1 MNAPVDATPLYRKVK
16 EHILA
21 RIRSGAWAPGARV
34 PSEHEIVET
43 FGISRMTANRAL
55 RELTADGYLT
65 RVAGVGTFVKEAT
78 PRSSLIEIR
87 NIAEEIEARGHAH
100 AARREA
106 KGRVLASPAL
116 AELFET
122 ELDAPLFH
130 LTLVHLENGLPVQ
143 IEDRYVNP
151 EAVPDFLD
159 QDFSDVTPTA
169 YLVAAVPVEEFEH
182 TVEAIMPSE
191 TQARLLDI
199 DVGEPCLALHRR
211 TWAKGLV
218 VTVATLVYP
227 ASRYA
232 LYSRHKAAERT

>member
-16 EHILA
+16 EHILGQ
-21 RIRSGAWAPGARV
+21 IRSGAWAPGARV
-34 PSEHEIVET
+34 LSENEIVEK

-65 RVAGVGTFVKEAT
+65 RVAGIGTFVKEAT

-87 NIAEEIEARGHAH
+87 NIAEEIVSRGHVH
-100 AARREA
+100 EVRRVVRERTKA
-106 KGRVLASPAL
+106 TPAL
-116 AELFET
+116 ADLFET
-122 ELDAPLFH
+122 EIDAPLFH
-130 LTLVHLENGLPVQ
+130 LTLVHAENGLPVQ

-151 EAVPDFLD
+151 AAAPHFLD
-159 QDFSDVTPTA
+159 QDFSSTTPTA

-182 TVEAIMPSE
+182 TVEAIMPSAA
-191 TQARLLDI
+191 QADLLDI
-199 DVGEPCLALHRR
+199 GETEPCLALHRR

-232 LYSRHKAAERT
+232 LYSRHREQQRQ

>member
-1 MNAPVDATPLYRKVK
+1 MIAAVEATPLYRRVK

-21 RIRSGAWAPGARV
+21 RIRSGALAPGARV
-34 PSEHEIVET
+34 PSEHEIVEA

-87 NIAEEIEARGHAH
+87 NIAEEIVGRGHAH
-100 AARREA
+100 AARRVVRERTEA
-106 KGRVLASPAL
+106 TPAL
-116 AELFET
+116 AELFES
-122 ELDAPLFH
+122 EIDAPLFH

-151 EAVPDFLD
+151 LAAPDFLD
-159 QDFSDVTPTA
+159 QDFSTVTPTA
-169 YLVAAVPVEEFEH
+169 HLMATVPVEELEH
-182 TVEAIMPSE
+182 TVEAIMPGL
-191 TQARLLDI
+191 TQARWLEI
-199 DVGEPCLALHRR
+199 AESEPCLALHRR

-232 LYSRHKAAERT
+232 LHSRYRVDAA